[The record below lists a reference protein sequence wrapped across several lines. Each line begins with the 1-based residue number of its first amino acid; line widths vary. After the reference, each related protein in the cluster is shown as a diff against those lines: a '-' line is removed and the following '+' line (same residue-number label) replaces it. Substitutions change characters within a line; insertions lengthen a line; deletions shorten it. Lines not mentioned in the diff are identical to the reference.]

1 MDLTTGETVWTG
13 PGRLADNVALVRT
26 GSALWALTSGGEL
39 IAFRDSDQE
48 YAELAR
54 YRVADAP
61 TWAHP
66 VLLPAGV
73 LVKDAEHLTLWR
85 WPKNGEKSGDR

>member
-1 MDLTTGETVWTG
+1 MIRRRAVLST
-13 PGRLADNVALVRT
+13 LAALAVAGC

-39 IAFRDSDQE
+39 IVFRDSDQE

-54 YRVADAP
+54 YRVADAS

-66 VLLPAGV
+66 VILPAGL

-85 WPKNGEKSGDR
+85 WPKNGEKTGDR